1 MEHSALS
8 FLAQITSSPIL
19 ISDKRSG
26 LFDGKTGDLIGQF
39 TDGGEFAH
47 GGGVMAVSYH
57 AILTS
62 TKYS

>member
-1 MEHSALS
+1 M
-8 FLAQITSSPIL
+8 SSPIL